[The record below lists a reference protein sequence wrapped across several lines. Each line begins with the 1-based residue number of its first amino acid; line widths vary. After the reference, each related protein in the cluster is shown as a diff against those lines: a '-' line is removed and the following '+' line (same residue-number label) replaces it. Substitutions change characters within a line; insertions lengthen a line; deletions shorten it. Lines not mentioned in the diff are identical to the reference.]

1 MKLDQTYGDWTEQ
14 MAWGEVIVRLV
25 HDKNSD
31 RSTKKKTPLLI
42 REALFSGFWER
53 KWIKIWFWDLKKK
66 EKERK
71 KIAS

>member
-31 RSTKKKTPLLI
+31 RSTK
-42 REALFSGFWER
+42 ENSAA
-53 KWIKIWFWDLKKK
+53 D
-66 EKERK
+66 
-71 KIAS
+71 